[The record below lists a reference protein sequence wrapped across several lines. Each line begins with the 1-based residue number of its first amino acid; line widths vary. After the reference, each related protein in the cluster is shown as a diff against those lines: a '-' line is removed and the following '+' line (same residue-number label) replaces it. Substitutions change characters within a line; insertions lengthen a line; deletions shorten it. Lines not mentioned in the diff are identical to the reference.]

1 MLAPF
6 DGYIEEVHVEIG
18 SLIGPSLP
26 CVTIIQ
32 LDPVKVIGEVTEKEV
47 RKIKKSSTVE
57 IELLNNKSL
66 NGQIKFVSKRTSPMT
81 RTYAVEAEI
90 SNVDGE
96 IREGLTAEIKVPIR
110 ETSAHL
116 IPSYLL
122 SLDDSGEL
130 GVKIAVDNKA
140 SFKSISII
148 EDTPEG
154 LWVEGL
160 PKKTKI
166 ITVGQEYVIEG
177 QDINY

>member
-1 MLAPF
+1 
-6 DGYIEEVHVEIG
+6 
-18 SLIGPSLP
+18 
-26 CVTIIQ
+26 
-32 LDPVKVIGEVTEKEV
+32 
-47 RKIKKSSTVE
+47 
-57 IELLNNKSL
+57 
-66 NGQIKFVSKRTSPMT
+66 MT

-90 SNVDGE
+90 SNIDGE

-177 QDINY
+177 QEINY

>member
-1 MLAPF
+1 
-6 DGYIEEVHVEIG
+6 
-18 SLIGPSLP
+18 
-26 CVTIIQ
+26 
-32 LDPVKVIGEVTEKEV
+32 
-47 RKIKKSSTVE
+47 
-57 IELLNNKSL
+57 
-66 NGQIKFVSKRTSPMT
+66 MT

-96 IREGLTAEIKVPIR
+96 IREGLTSEIKVPIR

-177 QDINY
+177 QEINY